1 MKILLPVFLKSTYT
15 WYWLWMPK
23 HQFTFP
29 FFGEREKFQQKNW
42 KFNNFEMKCFVAI
55 LLMLLLEIISLSDG
69 ELTIEGSLE
78 WNGNGFNENAVQVKI
93 VVIISYLTLLS
104 FTLNVVLL
112 SFSPWEG
119 QLIKK
124 ESNKKYYSNCLLIL
138 IGHHTHFNF
147 VLPPHFNDPVKKQAN

>member
-1 MKILLPVFLKSTYT
+1 
-15 WYWLWMPK
+15 
-23 HQFTFP
+23 
-29 FFGEREKFQQKNW
+29 
-42 KFNNFEMKCFVAI
+42 MKCFVAI

-112 SFSPWEG
+112 SFSP
-119 QLIKK
+119 
-124 ESNKKYYSNCLLIL
+124 
-138 IGHHTHFNF
+138 
-147 VLPPHFNDPVKKQAN
+147 